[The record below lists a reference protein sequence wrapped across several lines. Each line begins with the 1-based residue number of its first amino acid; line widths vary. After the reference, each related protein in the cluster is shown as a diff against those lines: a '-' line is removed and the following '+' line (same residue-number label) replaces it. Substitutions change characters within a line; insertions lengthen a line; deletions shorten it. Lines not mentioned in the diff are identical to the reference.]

1 MKKVLALLVLTVLP
15 LTTSAYEVVFDGI
28 TYDLFGKTAKVIK
41 SQYMAYSGT
50 IVIPQTVNGDYSV
63 TSIGDKAF
71 YGCSGLTSVTIPN
84 SVTSIGNYAF
94 QNCGGLTSVTIPN
107 SVTSIGDYAFKEC
120 GGLTSVTINN
130 CSPTFIGSTPFY
142 GCDRLEEVYVDC
154 ETVMNLSKIFI
165 NSIKKVT
172 LSENVKNI
180 GEEAFYGCRYLTSVT
195 IPNSVTFIGEAAF
208 LGCSCLSSVTIPNSV
223 TSIGNSAFAG
233 CSFMTS
239 VTIPNSVTSIGIA
252 VFMNCSGLKSITI
265 PDGVT
270 SIGSDAF
277 SGCSGLTSVT
287 IPNSVT
293 SIGGYAFNDCS
304 GLTSVT
310 INCSPTSIG
319 LSPFYGCRRLEEVY
333 VDCETVK
340 NLSEIFN
347 DISSIKKFTL
357 SENVKTLGE
366 EAFPRS
372 TSLTVIDIPN
382 SVTCIGD
389 NAFLHLS
396 SKTTTIVIPESVTS
410 IGDYAFVWD
419 RNCNKTIA
427 IRVTDLSA
435 FCKNKIVGLINSK
448 ILSTIKFP
456 TITLVDKEGKE
467 ILNYNI
473 PDDVTSIEDNA
484 FRCCNRLTSVTI
496 GNRVTSIGEKAF
508 FGCSN
513 IWSLTIGLGVTSI
526 GNEAF
531 EKTNS
536 EKKTIWLANTPPSG
550 YESVKSMINYVP
562 NDQYSL
568 FKNAKV
574 YQYLSSMFEVGGIKY
589 VPVNIS
595 ERTCDAID
603 CIYNESAANINI
615 LSTVNYKK
623 VSFTVKTLQSYL
635 SYKNDYLEN
644 LKIDFNGEMS
654 DAVFKGCSNLKTV
667 TFGEET
673 ISIGEGAFSGCSG
686 LSSITIGSGVTS
698 IGINAFSACSGLT
711 AVHISDVAAWCGIS
725 FSGSDAYSNPLY
737 NAHHLFLNGT
747 EVKDLVIPNSVT
759 SISSCAFYGCSGL
772 TSVTIPK
779 SVTSIGEEA
788 FRNCSGLTAVH
799 ISDVAAWCGISFSG
813 SDAYSNPL
821 YNAHHLFLNGTEV
834 KDLVIP
840 NSVTSIGGSAFS
852 GCSGLTSVTIPNSVT
867 SIGSGAFCY
876 CSDLTTV
883 TIPNSVTSIGNA
895 AFCYCSDLTSVTI
908 PNSVTSIGSRAFSSC
923 YSLKKL
929 IFEDGESSI
938 DFHGEFFSQLSE
950 VYIGRDYFYT
960 PAYSYDNDYSPFYNN
975 TTIRSIQIAGSK
987 SHINEKEFY
996 GCTNLRVIR
1005 IGDGVKR
1012 IYKNAFSGCSN
1023 LMKVEFGSQMEEISE
1038 EAFSG
1043 CTSLKKIVS
1052 KATTPPT
1059 CKNQALYD
1067 IDKWEC
1073 ELYIPEDTEA
1083 DYRGADQWNEFLF
1096 IKEGVPALGDA
1107 NGDNVTTKEDVA
1119 DIENFIFGVIPEDF
1133 DEVAAD
1139 ANDDGEVN
1147 VTDIVVIIDYLG
1159 KNK

>member
-1 MKKVLALLVLTVLP
+1 M
-15 LTTSAYEVVFDGI
+15 
-28 TYDLFGKTAKVIK
+28 
-41 SQYMAYSGT
+41 
-50 IVIPQTVNGDYSV
+50 
-63 TSIGDKAF
+63 
-71 YGCSGLTSVTIPN
+71 
-84 SVTSIGNYAF
+84 
-94 QNCGGLTSVTIPN
+94 
-107 SVTSIGDYAFKEC
+107 
-120 GGLTSVTINN
+120 
-130 CSPTFIGSTPFY
+130 
-142 GCDRLEEVYVDC
+142 
-154 ETVMNLSKIFI
+154 
-165 NSIKKVT
+165 
-172 LSENVKNI
+172 
-180 GEEAFYGCRYLTSVT
+180 
-195 IPNSVTFIGEAAF
+195 
-208 LGCSCLSSVTIPNSV
+208 
-223 TSIGNSAFAG
+223 
-233 CSFMTS
+233 
-239 VTIPNSVTSIGIA
+239 
-252 VFMNCSGLKSITI
+252 
-265 PDGVT
+265 
-270 SIGSDAF
+270 
-277 SGCSGLTSVT
+277 
-287 IPNSVT
+287 T

-759 SISSCAFYGCSGL
+759 SI
-772 TSVTIPK
+772 
-779 SVTSIGEEA
+779 
-788 FRNCSGLTAVH
+788 
-799 ISDVAAWCGISFSG
+799 
-813 SDAYSNPL
+813 
-821 YNAHHLFLNGTEV
+821 
-834 KDLVIP
+834 
-840 NSVTSIGGSAFS
+840 GGSAFS
-852 GCSGLTSVTIPNSVT
+852 GCSG
-867 SIGSGAFCY
+867 
-876 CSDLTTV
+876 
-883 TIPNSVTSIGNA
+883 
-895 AFCYCSDLTSVTI
+895 LTSVTI

>member
-270 SIGSDAF
+270 SIGSSAF

-759 SISSCAFYGCSGL
+759 SI
-772 TSVTIPK
+772 
-779 SVTSIGEEA
+779 
-788 FRNCSGLTAVH
+788 
-799 ISDVAAWCGISFSG
+799 
-813 SDAYSNPL
+813 
-821 YNAHHLFLNGTEV
+821 
-834 KDLVIP
+834 
-840 NSVTSIGGSAFS
+840 GGSAFS

>member
-270 SIGSDAF
+270 SIGSSAF

-725 FSGSDAYSNPLY
+725 LWF
-737 NAHHLFLNGT
+737 
-747 EVKDLVIPNSVT
+747 
-759 SISSCAFYGCSGL
+759 
-772 TSVTIPK
+772 
-779 SVTSIGEEA
+779 
-788 FRNCSGLTAVH
+788 
-799 ISDVAAWCGISFSG
+799 
-813 SDAYSNPL
+813 
-821 YNAHHLFLNGTEV
+821 
-834 KDLVIP
+834 
-840 NSVTSIGGSAFS
+840 
-852 GCSGLTSVTIPNSVT
+852 
-867 SIGSGAFCY
+867 
-876 CSDLTTV
+876 
-883 TIPNSVTSIGNA
+883 
-895 AFCYCSDLTSVTI
+895 
-908 PNSVTSIGSRAFSSC
+908 
-923 YSLKKL
+923 
-929 IFEDGESSI
+929 
-938 DFHGEFFSQLSE
+938 
-950 VYIGRDYFYT
+950 
-960 PAYSYDNDYSPFYNN
+960 
-975 TTIRSIQIAGSK
+975 
-987 SHINEKEFY
+987 
-996 GCTNLRVIR
+996 
-1005 IGDGVKR
+1005 
-1012 IYKNAFSGCSN
+1012 
-1023 LMKVEFGSQMEEISE
+1023 
-1038 EAFSG
+1038 
-1043 CTSLKKIVS
+1043 
-1052 KATTPPT
+1052 
-1059 CKNQALYD
+1059 
-1067 IDKWEC
+1067 
-1073 ELYIPEDTEA
+1073 
-1083 DYRGADQWNEFLF
+1083 
-1096 IKEGVPALGDA
+1096 
-1107 NGDNVTTKEDVA
+1107 
-1119 DIENFIFGVIPEDF
+1119 
-1133 DEVAAD
+1133 
-1139 ANDDGEVN
+1139 
-1147 VTDIVVIIDYLG
+1147 
-1159 KNK
+1159 